1 MTQTSHEGTNASAVI
16 TELRRLGDFAEPL
29 TSSERGRQGVLHCT
43 LPHDAQDGKAVMST
57 DGLLPRGS
65 TDATGSSSCMRREVN
80 SLQRV
85 FVVGGPCFL

>member
-1 MTQTSHEGTNASAVI
+1 M
-16 TELRRLGDFAEPL
+16 
-29 TSSERGRQGVLHCT
+29 ERGRQGALHCT
-43 LPHDAQDGKAVMST
+43 LPYDAQDGKAEMST
-57 DGLLPRGS
+57 DGLLPRGQRFRDMFS